1 VTRLSFEATVV
12 RLARL
17 AAARGGTIAA
27 ADVEQDEL
35 LAGDRDTT
43 SAAGRMLASGTDVV
57 AIPETELAHWFPYAQ
72 LTFTR
77 MASTNDPDGE

>member
-1 VTRLSFEATVV
+1 MV

-17 AAARGGTIAA
+17 AATRGGTVAA

-35 LAGDRDTT
+35 LARDRGTT
-43 SAAGRMLASGTDVV
+43 SAAARMLASGTDVV
-57 AIPETELAHWFPYAQ
+57 SSPETEPGRWFPYAR

-77 MASTNDPDGE
+77 IAQADLGGE